1 MFKYKISNT
10 RICIGGICFCLI
22 LIALS
27 IRLYFLMIYPTIL
40 VQGELENHQVEYVS
54 QSNMKIFDCSGIDM
68 MKYNKKYVVVIDTK
82 PFKLNNYEET
92 LEDLLALNFIMKS
105 EDKKFNF
112 TDIMTKTGKIYYKV
126 TDETYNKINS
136 LDNIKGIYTYVYDEL
151 DLKERWRVENFI
163 ASISDENIQ
172 KDSFEEKIASL
183 RKENSM
189 PTIGFNLDEKSIY
202 KSNEINYGENNKNI
216 RLTVNKEWSEKI
228 EDILKDEKNSY
239 LDNVGVV
246 LLEADTGRIKAMVQ
260 KDESEANI
268 NLGIGQIGYEPGS
281 IFKVITEAVALN
293 EGKINLGDTF
303 NCNGKICTN
312 LGKPYAHGPLTVNE
326 ALQVSCN
333 DIYASI
339 GELAGYENML
349 KYTTNLGLYRKVLG
363 LSGENREEAVG
374 AIPKISDG
382 ISNFSIGQCITV
394 TPLQIAGAINAIVN
408 DGIYIKPTLIEAIVD
423 NNNNILEEQKEE
435 GHRVFKST
443 TAKLVQ
449 NSMYDVIWKGTG
461 YAAKIDGIIQGG
473 KTGTSTGEGGATT
486 HGWFAGYFELDGKM
500 YTLVVL
506 APNINGVDSEGKE
519 LGGGNTATPIYK
531 DVVEALLNLD

>member
-374 AIPKISDG
+374 VIPKISDG

>member
-246 LLEADTGRIKAMVQ
+246 LLESDTGRIKAMVQ

-374 AIPKISDG
+374 VIPKISDG

>member
-22 LIALS
+22 LITLS

-374 AIPKISDG
+374 VIPKISDG

-506 APNINGVDSEGKE
+506 APNINGVDSEGKD

>member
-54 QSNMKIFDCSGIDM
+54 QSNMKIFDCSGSDM

-374 AIPKISDG
+374 VIPKISDG

-506 APNINGVDSEGKE
+506 APNINGVDSEGKD

>member
-54 QSNMKIFDCSGIDM
+54 QSNMKIFDCSGSDM

-163 ASISDENIQ
+163 ASINDENIQ

-374 AIPKISDG
+374 VIPKISDG

-506 APNINGVDSEGKE
+506 APNINGVDSEGKD

>member
-246 LLEADTGRIKAMVQ
+246 LLESDTGRIKAMVQ

-374 AIPKISDG
+374 VIPKISDG

-506 APNINGVDSEGKE
+506 APNINGVDSEGKD

>member
-374 AIPKISDG
+374 VIPKISDG

-506 APNINGVDSEGKE
+506 APNINGVDSEGKD

>member
-54 QSNMKIFDCSGIDM
+54 QSNMKIFDCSGSDM

-246 LLEADTGRIKAMVQ
+246 LLESDTGRIKAMVQ

-374 AIPKISDG
+374 VIPKISDG

>member
-54 QSNMKIFDCSGIDM
+54 QSNMKIFDCSGSDM

-246 LLEADTGRIKAMVQ
+246 LLESDTGRIKAMVQ

-374 AIPKISDG
+374 VIPKISDG

-506 APNINGVDSEGKE
+506 APNINGVDSEGKD